1 MTSTERLHSELQ
13 ATPAPADG
21 GFESVLFPDGATMP
35 EAAEEPE
42 FFRDLNLGQAVET
55 IVAGRDEYTLKPF
68 FYAPLRDTDTVVYR
82 QQIFRDL
89 EKQAVAAAVRAFAE
103 EMKRTRSYL
112 TLARKQHYKPETERW
127 SLDAA
132 TTYRNAL
139 TSLSDALQQF
149 ELDSAGLRL
158 LRDYLVG
165 YTGSPQFQE
174 LSGDIDSVRES
185 LDRVRYTL
193 RIKGARVTVSGYHD
207 EADYT
212 IAVEDTFARFREHDA
227 ESHLMK
233 VADPGSMDH
242 VEARIAALLARLN
255 PEPFAALEEF
265 CARHGGFID
274 ERVARFDREAQFY
287 LAYLEHQERLT
298 RNGLAFCY
306 PAVST
311 TSKDSTVEGGF
322 DIALAGKLVPG
333 GGTVVTNDF
342 SLRGGERILVVTGPN
357 QGGKT
362 TFARMFGQLHYL
374 AALGVP
380 VPARNARLFLPD
392 RVFAHF
398 EKEEDIATLRGKLDD
413 ELVRMREILDDA
425 SADSVVV
432 INEIFASTTLADAIT
447 LGERVLQRLIDRDC
461 LAVCVTFIE
470 ELATLAPETVSMVA
484 TVDAD
489 DPSRRTFKIVCKP
502 ADGRA
507 YAWAIADKYGISYQR
522 LKARLEQ

>member
-1 MTSTERLHSELQ
+1 MTSTERLHPELH
-13 ATPAPADG
+13 ATPGPSDS
-21 GFESVLFPDGATMP
+21 GFESILFPDGADAP
-35 EAAEEPE
+35 DAAVEPE
-42 FFRDLNLGQAVET
+42 FFRNLNLDQAVET

-68 FYAPLRDTDTVVYR
+68 FYAPLRNTDTVVYR
-82 QQIFRDL
+82 QQVFRDL
-89 EKQAVAAAVRAFAE
+89 EQQEVAAAARAFAE

-112 TLARKQHYKPETERW
+112 NLARKQHYKPETQRW
-127 SLDAA
+127 FLDAA
-132 TTYRNAL
+132 ATYRHALVTL
-139 TSLSDALQQF
+139 TSALQQL
-149 ELDSAGLRL
+149 ELGSPGLRS
-158 LRDYLVG
+158 LRDYLTAH
-165 YTGSPQFQE
+165 TGSEPFAQ
-174 LSGDIDSVRES
+174 LAGDIDAVLQA
-185 LDRVRYTL
+185 LDQVRYTL

-212 IAVEDTFARFREHDA
+212 IEVEDTFARFREHDA

-242 VEARIAALLARLN
+242 VEARIAGLLARLN
-255 PEPFAALEEF
+255 PAPFHALEEF

-274 ERVARFDREAQFY
+274 ERVARFDREVQFY
-287 LAYLEHQERLT
+287 LAYLEHKARLT

-306 PAVST
+306 PTVST

-322 DIALAGKLVPG
+322 DIALAGKLVPEG
-333 GGTVVTNDF
+333 GAVVTNDF
-342 SLRGGERILVVTGPN
+342 RLNGSERILVVTGPN

-380 VPARNARLFLPD
+380 VPARDARLFLAN
-392 RVFAHF
+392 RVFVHF

-413 ELVRMREILDDA
+413 ELVRMREILEHA
-425 SADSVVV
+425 TANSVVV

-447 LGERVLQRLIDRDC
+447 LGERTLQQIIDLDC
-461 LAVCVTFIE
+461 LAVLVTFID
-470 ELATLAPETVSMVA
+470 ELATLGPQTVSMVA
-484 TVDAD
+484 TVEAD
-489 DPSRRTFKIVCKP
+489 DPSRRTFKIVPKP

-507 YAWAIADKYGISYQR
+507 YAWAIADKYGISYER